1 MMNYQEAWSI
11 VEKTVKNVEV
21 EAAYEVDDF
30 FVFGL
35 KRKGAPSGIGTGASN
50 VVINKTTKEVSVA
63 AVGDPR
69 LTTNKIFKIHDQG
82 EV

>member
-1 MMNYQEAWSI
+1 MNYQEAWSI
-11 VEKTVKNVEV
+11 VEKTIKNVEV

-35 KRKGAPSGIGTGASN
+35 KPKGAPSGVGTGAMN
-50 VVINKTTKEVSVA
+50 VVVDKNTKEVSSA

-69 LTTNKIFKIHDQG
+69 LTTNKIFKMYDQG